1 MAGLPGGYGGPMEA
15 AVMDAQWE
23 RKAACR
29 DKGSK
34 GGWCSLKAHE
44 PHSPL
49 DYDRDGCR
57 LRGRAHSSKGAAV
70 ATQRRLAEAKRTRDA
85 P

>member
-1 MAGLPGGYGGPMEA
+1 MEA

-23 RKAACR
+23 RKAACH
-29 DKGSK
+29 DKGIK
-34 GGWCSLKAHE
+34 GGWCSLKARE

-49 DYDRDGCR
+49 DCDRDGCP
-57 LRGRAHSSKGAAV
+57 LRGRAHSPKGAVV
-70 ATQRRLAEAKRTRDA
+70 ATQRRLAEAKGTRDA